1 MQTLKM
7 KKVRENAIIPKRATA
22 GSAGLDLCACIDEP
36 LTVKAGERAVI
47 PSGIAIALE
56 NSEVVALVFARSGLA
71 IKHGISLSNSV
82 GVIDSDYRGE
92 ICVGI
97 INTSREDYTVN
108 PGERIAQLVLTPVI
122 PAEPVEVESL
132 DETERGAGGFGS
144 TGTTD
149 NISDFCADECCAL
162 SGLNMLEFNYLIN
175 ISVHFKSHTVTKIA
189 GCYHKYYLQKFLSY

>member
-1 MQTLKM
+1 M

-56 NSEVVALVFARSGLA
+56 SSEVVALVFARSGLA

-97 INTSREDYTVN
+97 INASREDYPVN

-144 TGTTD
+144 TGR
-149 NISDFCADECCAL
+149 N
-162 SGLNMLEFNYLIN
+162 
-175 ISVHFKSHTVTKIA
+175 
-189 GCYHKYYLQKFLSY
+189 